1 MFWFAEFAA
10 MIAAKWLGWGATMLL
25 PLCAHAETMSEAID
39 ATLLPGCQWKDQTV
53 FIHGRPNQQL
63 SFRYQDCDTKDLP
76 KVVYALNE
84 REELIQSWGGDHGG
98 PVARFWLL
106 DGERPFKL
114 IRKVSVPS
122 IDPKEIGRCVVHLDF
137 ASETYNFEPD
147 AAYMEELLA
156 TDEPFTSCGD
166 YGTTNNAIQYF
177 VVIDNMLLA
186 YVWLGQDT
194 PFFDPASFRYVNTEK
209 PGVVE

>member
-1 MFWFAEFAA
+1 MRW
-10 MIAAKWLGWGATMLL
+10 TMLL
-25 PLCAHAETMSEAID
+25 VGAGPVLFLPAALMAESTGGDSD

-53 FIHGRPNQQL
+53 LIHGKPNQQL
-63 SFRYQDCDTKDLP
+63 SFRYQDCKGTDLP

-98 PVARFWLL
+98 PIAQFWPLN
-106 DGERPFKL
+106 DAKPSAL
-114 IRKVSVPS
+114 IDDIASPS
-122 IDPKEIGRCVVHLDF
+122 IKEKEKGRCLVHLDF
-137 ASETYNFEPD
+137 ASGTYNYEPN

-156 TDEPFTSCGD
+156 TDEVFSACGD
-166 YGTTNNAIQYF
+166 YGTTNDAIQYF
-177 VVIDNMLLA
+177 TIIDKALLA

-194 PFFDPASFRYVNTEK
+194 PFFDPDSFKYVNTEK

>member
-1 MFWFAEFAA
+1 MAA
-10 MIAAKWLGWGATMLL
+10 LRLTRWLGWSAGILL
-25 PLCAHAETMSEAID
+25 LSLCAHAETTETEGD

-53 FIHGRPNQQL
+53 LIHGKSNQQL
-63 SFRYQDCDTKDLP
+63 SFRYQECTAKDLP

-98 PVARFWLL
+98 PVARFWPLN
-106 DGERPFKL
+106 GEKPSSL
-114 IRKVSVPS
+114 IHKIAAPS

-137 ASETYNFEPD
+137 ASNTYNYEPN

-156 TDEPFTSCGD
+156 TDEPFASCGD
-166 YGTTNNAIQYF
+166 YGTTNDAIQYF
-177 VVIDNMLLA
+177 VVIDNALLA
-186 YVWLGQDT
+186 YMWLGQDT
-194 PFFDPASFRYVNTEK
+194 PFYDPASFKYVNTEK

>member
-1 MFWFAEFAA
+1 MRWVRVLLCGAAFPLMPLSSFAQT
-10 MIAAKWLGWGATMLL
+10 AT
-25 PLCAHAETMSEAID
+25 EDSD

-53 FIHGRPNQQL
+53 LIHGKANQQL
-63 SFRYQDCDTKDLP
+63 SFRYQECSSKELP

-98 PVARFWLL
+98 PVARFWPLA
-106 DGERPFKL
+106 GEKP
-114 IRKVSVPS
+114 SVMIHKIAAPS
-122 IDPKEIGRCVVHLDF
+122 IDNKEIGRCLVHLDF
-137 ASETYNFEPD
+137 AAGTYNYEPNV
-147 AAYMEELLA
+147 AYMEELLA
-156 TDEPFTSCGD
+156 TDEPFSACGN
-166 YGTTNNAIQYF
+166 YGTTNDAIQYF
-177 VVIDNMLLA
+177 VVIDKVLLA